1 MNDLRRTNMRQQQAD
16 ENREKTTQIENEKR
30 EQKKQEQK
38 REDPKETGRIEK
50 EKQKS

>member
-1 MNDLRRTNMRQQQAD
+1 MRQQHSD
-16 ENREKTTQIENEKR
+16 ENLEETTQIENEKR

-38 REDPKETGRIEK
+38 HEDPKETGRIEK